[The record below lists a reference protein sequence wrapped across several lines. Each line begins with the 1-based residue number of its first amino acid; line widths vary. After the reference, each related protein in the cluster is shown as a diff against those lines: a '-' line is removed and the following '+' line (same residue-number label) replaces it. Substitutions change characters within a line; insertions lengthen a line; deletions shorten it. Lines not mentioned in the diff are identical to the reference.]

1 MSTRAQNLD
10 QAIDNLAAV
19 LAQVTASPKPTYT
32 VDGETYQWMEYV
44 QMLMTQT
51 KGLEQMRQRA
61 DGAFEVRSRGA

>member
-19 LAQVTASPKPTYT
+19 LAQVTASPKPTYQ
-32 VDGETYQWMEYV
+32 VDGENYQWTEYV

-51 KGLEQMRQRA
+51 KELEQMRQRA